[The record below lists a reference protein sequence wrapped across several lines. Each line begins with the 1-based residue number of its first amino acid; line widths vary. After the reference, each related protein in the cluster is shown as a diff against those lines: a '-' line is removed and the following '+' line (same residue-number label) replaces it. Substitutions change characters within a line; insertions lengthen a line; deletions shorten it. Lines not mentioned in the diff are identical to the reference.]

1 MMSLLIQKS
10 FKARRLR
17 PTNSLCVR
25 VHASQKQ
32 IDAEIGN
39 ENGYESKDA
48 EQVKKRGLRIG
59 FSSFPCKAKEYTRK
73 VTRAQVSFG
82 SHDQ

>member
-25 VHASQKQ
+25 VHASYKQ
-32 IDAEIGN
+32 IDAEISN

-48 EQVKKRGLRIG
+48 EQVKKTWSAHWLQFFSVQGERVYEESHQSPG
-59 FSSFPCKAKEYTRK
+59 FLWVP
-73 VTRAQVSFG
+73 
-82 SHDQ
+82 